1 MLKYA
6 FFDLDGTL
14 SDSSKGIVKAIK
26 YALAN
31 FDIEISDESFLKRYI
46 GAPLV
51 ECFMEFNGFSLE
63 QANRALAYYR
73 DYYLTVGR
81 FDNCLFEGV
90 REMLSTLNKN
100 GVKCVVATS
109 KPTDFM
115 GNDLEYLGL
124 NKYLHKAF
132 GATLDASR
140 RKKADIIKYGL
151 EILNAN
157 PNECVMV
164 GDHHNDI
171 IGANENKIRSVA
183 VTYGY
188 GVKSELI
195 KFNPTFVANTV
206 NELKNILQGLI

>member
-14 SDSSKGIVKAIK
+14 SDSSKGIIKAIK

-31 FDIEISDESFLKRYI
+31 FDIEINDDCFLKRYI

-51 ECFMEFNGFSLE
+51 ECFMEFNGFSSE

-90 REMLSTLNKN
+90 REMLKSLNKK

-132 GATLDASR
+132 GATLDARR
-140 RKKADIIKYGL
+140 RKKVDIIKYGL

-171 IGANENKIRSVA
+171 IGANENKIRSIA

-188 GVKSELI
+188 GDRKKLN
-195 KFNPTFVANTV
+195 KFNPTFVVDTV
-206 NELKNILQGLI
+206 SQLENVLQGLI

>member
-14 SDSSKGIVKAIK
+14 SDSSEGITKAIK

-31 FDIEISDESFLKRYI
+31 FDIEINDESFLKRYI

-51 ECFMEFNGFSLE
+51 ECFIEFNGFSME
-63 QANRALAYYR
+63 QAICALGYYR

-81 FDNCLFEGV
+81 YDNCLFEGV
-90 REMLSTLNKN
+90 KEMLSTLNKK
-100 GVKCVVATS
+100 GVKCVLATS

-115 GNDLEYLGL
+115 CNDIEYLGL
-124 NKYLHKAF
+124 NKYLYKAF
-132 GATLDASR
+132 GATMDASR

-151 EILNAN
+151 EILKAK
-157 PNECVMV
+157 PNQCVMV
-164 GDHHNDI
+164 GDHQNDI
-171 IGANENKIRSVA
+171 IGANENKIKSIA

-188 GVKSELI
+188 GTKEELI
-195 KFNPTFVANTV
+195 KFNPTFVAKSV
-206 NELKNILQGLI
+206 SELQNVLQDLI